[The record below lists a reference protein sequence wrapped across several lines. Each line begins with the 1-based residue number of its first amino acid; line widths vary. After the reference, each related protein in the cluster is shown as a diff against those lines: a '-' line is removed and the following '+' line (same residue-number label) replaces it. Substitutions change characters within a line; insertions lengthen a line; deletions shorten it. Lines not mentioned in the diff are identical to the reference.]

1 MDSVLNCIKTRRSV
15 RKYKE
20 QAVPKELL
28 KQIVEAGLYAASG
41 KGKQAPV
48 IITITNRDLIT
59 EITQVNAEIMGS
71 PNTDT
76 FYGAPVIIL
85 VAGSLKENDKTAFAD
100 GTLALGNMM
109 IAAHAL
115 GLGSCWINRAKEGL
129 SYDVYKDIFHSLG
142 LNAEDFV
149 GVGHLAVGYPEGDL
163 PAAAPRLPMREFYI
177 D

>member
-1 MDSVLNCIKTRRSV
+1 MASVLECIKTRRSV
-15 RKYKE
+15 RKYKD
-20 QAVPKELL
+20 QAVSKDLL

-48 IITITNRDLIT
+48 IITITNKDLIS
-59 EITQVNAEIMGS
+59 EITKVNAEIMGS

-85 VAGSLKENDKTAFAD
+85 VAGSLKANEKTAFAD

-109 IAAHAL
+109 IAAHSL
-115 GLGSCWINRAKEGL
+115 GLGSCWINRAKESL
-129 SYDVYKDIFHSLG
+129 KYDVYKDIFHSIG
-142 LNAEDFV
+142 LNADEFI
-149 GVGHLAVGYPEGDL
+149 GVGHLALGYPEGEL
-163 PAAAPRLPMREFYI
+163 PAAAPRLPQREFYI

>member
-1 MDSVLNCIKTRRSV
+1 MAFVLECIKTRRSV
-15 RKYKE
+15 RKYKD
-20 QAVPKELL
+20 QAVSKDLL

-48 IITITNRDLIT
+48 IITITNKDLIS
-59 EITQVNAEIMGS
+59 EITKVNAEIMGS

-85 VAGSLKENDKTAFAD
+85 VAGSLKANEKTAFAD

-109 IAAHAL
+109 IAAHSL

-129 SYDVYKDIFHSLG
+129 KYDVYKDIFHSIG
-142 LNAEDFV
+142 LNADEFI
-149 GVGHLAVGYPEGDL
+149 GVGHLALGYPDGEL
-163 PAAAPRLPMREFYI
+163 PAAAPRLPQREFYI

>member
-1 MDSVLNCIKTRRSV
+1 MESVLNCIKTRRSV
-15 RKYKE
+15 RKYKD

-85 VAGSLKENDKTAFAD
+85 VAGSLKANEKTAFAD

-115 GLGSCWINRAKEGL
+115 GL
-129 SYDVYKDIFHSLG
+129 
-142 LNAEDFV
+142 NAEDFV
-149 GVGHLAVGYPEGDL
+149 GVGHLALGYPEGDL
-163 PAAAPRLPMREFYI
+163 PVAAPRLPMREFYI

>member
-1 MDSVLNCIKTRRSV
+1 MASVLECIKTRRSV
-15 RKYKE
+15 RKYKD
-20 QAVPKELL
+20 QAVSKDLL

-48 IITITNRDLIT
+48 IITITNKDLIS
-59 EITQVNAEIMGS
+59 EITKVNAEIMGS

-85 VAGSLKENDKTAFAD
+85 VAGSLKANEKTAFAD

-109 IAAHAL
+109 IAAQSL
-115 GLGSCWINRAKEGL
+115 GLGACWINRAKEGL
-129 SYDVYKDIFHSLG
+129 KFDVYKDIFHSIG
-142 LNAEDFV
+142 LNADEFI
-149 GVGHLAVGYPEGDL
+149 GVGHLALGYPEGEL
-163 PAAAPRLPMREFYI
+163 PAAAPRLPQREFYI